1 MAMEAPTAM
10 SITANA
16 ASAPAITPGGMVA
29 SSRPVTAAT
38 AGTVVT
44 TLAAAAPATTRPQG
58 RGRGKTVATT
68 SPVSSP

>member
-1 MAMEAPTAM
+1 MEAPTAT

-16 ASAPAITPGGMVA
+16 ASAPAITPDGMVA

-44 TLAAAAPATTRPQG
+44 TLAAAAPATTRP
-58 RGRGKTVATT
+58 
-68 SPVSSP
+68 